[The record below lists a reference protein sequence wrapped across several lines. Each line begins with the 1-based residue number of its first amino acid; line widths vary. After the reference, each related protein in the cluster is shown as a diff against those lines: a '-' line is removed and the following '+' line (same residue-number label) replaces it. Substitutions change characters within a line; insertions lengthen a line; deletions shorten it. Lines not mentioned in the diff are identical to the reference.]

1 MPEDGP
7 RPDAPNGSET
17 SRELG
22 ARIAQRYAADR
33 RLLSFDRLLDLFL
46 DDPYPLSRSA
56 VQTLRD
62 AIRSF
67 GTEEVPGIGGPV
79 RRWRIFD
86 APWDGGVGALSGQE
100 EAQAAV
106 VEAVDAAARE
116 GRLDRMIVL
125 SGPNGSGKSSLIELL
140 QRGLEEY
147 SHAPEGAAYAL
158 RWIFPKE
165 HPEGA
170 SLGFGGKRRADGDG
184 SFASLPPDEIA
195 GRLVCEMRDNPLFV
209 IPDSEREAML
219 AAALARNP
227 ARRAESYRAFLT
239 GNLCP
244 KCKTVYE
251 GLLASAQGDWRQVVR
266 HVQAERVFVSRRFR
280 VGAVVVQP
288 QGTVDAAL
296 QPIAGGGAQGL
307 PRFLSGTPLF
317 EVIGDLPDA
326 NRGLL
331 EFSDFLKRSLELGKY
346 LLQTTERGFVTVGN
360 QLLEIDAVFM
370 ATVNERHLEAFRQSP
385 EFASFQGRMHF
396 VRVPYLRE
404 FGKELRIYGDLAKEI
419 ARGRHTA
426 PHLAETLAFF
436 AVLTRLER
444 PQREKHEGRLRSL
457 AHDLAPAEK
466 LWLYADGRAPD
477 RLSADEARMLR
488 RAIPELRD
496 EHRFESRYEGRVGAS
511 VRDLRAS
518 LLKASVRREGGC
530 LTHSAVVDA
539 LRDLIR
545 EKATYRF
552 LQVEPDGEYHD
563 AEALLA
569 AAKRE
574 LGARI
579 AEDVQEAMALVARAE
594 YDRRFDAYFQH
605 VIAEVRREGVRDP
618 ATGRS
623 SDPDRGLMEGVEKML
638 EVRGDAA
645 AWRSGLVSRIGAWA
659 VDHPGEGPPDM
670 RAVFPDLF
678 RNLRKSFFKDRR
690 AAVER
695 VQRNLLALD
704 TPDAAAIPE
713 AERAEAV
720 RTMDRLCADRGYC
733 RTCARDAVD
742 FALAGLVLD
751 P

>member
-1 MPEDGP
+1 MSEARPPAPPGP
-7 RPDAPNGSET
+7 GGDA
-17 SRELG
+17 SRSLG
-22 ARIAQRYAADR
+22 ERIARRYEADR
-33 RLLSFDRLLDLFL
+33 RLLPFDRLLDLFL

-62 AIRSF
+62 AVRSF
-67 GTEEVPGIGGPV
+67 GTEDVPGIGGPV
-79 RRWRIFD
+79 RRWKLFD
-86 APWDGGVGALSGQE
+86 APWDGGQGALSGQE
-100 EAQAAV
+100 EAQAAI
-106 VEAVDAAARE
+106 VEAVEAAARE
-116 GRLDRMIVL
+116 GRLDRMLVL
-125 SGPNGSGKSSLIELL
+125 HGPNGSGKSSLIELM
-140 QRGLEEY
+140 QRGLEAY
-147 SHAPEGAAYAL
+147 SHTPEGAAYAL
-158 RWIFPKE
+158 RWIFPRE

-170 SLGFGGKRRADGDG
+170 SLGFGGTRREDGDG
-184 SFASLPPDEIA
+184 SFASLPADEIA

-209 IPDSEREAML
+209 IPDSERPALLEEAL
-219 AAALARNP
+219 RRNP
-227 ARRAESYRAFLT
+227 ARRSESHRAFLT

-244 KCKTVYE
+244 KCKAVYE
-251 GLLASAQGDWRQVVR
+251 GLLASYHGDWRRVVR

-296 QPIAGGGAQGL
+296 QPIAGGGAVGL
-307 PRFLSGTPLF
+307 PRFLQSAPLF
-317 EVIGDLPDA
+317 EVLGDLPDA

-360 QLLEIDAVFM
+360 QLLEIDTVFM
-370 ATVNERHLEAFRQSP
+370 ATVNERHLEAFRATP

-404 FGKELRIYGDLAKEI
+404 MPKELRIYGDLAREI

-426 PHLAETLAFF
+426 PHLASTLAFF

-444 PQREKHEGRLRSL
+444 PRREHHEGRMRSL

-466 LWLYADGRAPD
+466 LRLYAEGRVPD
-477 RLSADEARMLR
+477 RLAQDDASLLR
-488 RAIPELRD
+488 RSIPELRD

-511 VRDLRAS
+511 VRDLRAA
-518 LLKASVRREGGC
+518 LLKASVRHDAGC
-530 LTHSAVVDA
+530 LTHSSAVDA

-563 AEALLA
+563 ADALLA
-569 AAKRE
+569 AARKE

-579 AEDVQEAMALVARAE
+579 TEDIQEAMALVAQSE
-594 YDRRFDAYFQH
+594 YDRRFDSYFQH
-605 VIAEVRREGVRDP
+605 VVAEVRRESVRDP
-618 ATGRS
+618 ATGRTS
-623 SDPDRGLMEGVEKML
+623 EPDRNLMEGVERAA

-645 AWRSGLVSRIGAWA
+645 QWRSGLVSRIGAWA
-659 VDHPGEGPPDM
+659 VDHPGGGAPDM
-670 RAVFPDLF
+670 REVFPDLF
-678 RNLRKSFFKDRR
+678 RSFRRSFFKDRR

-695 VQRNLLALD
+695 VQRNLLVLD

-720 RTMDRLCADRGYC
+720 RTMERLCSERGYC

-742 FALAGLVLD
+742 FALAEFAAEA
-751 P
+751 